1 MNVRKAAVAIGL
13 AASLLG
19 GLAACATSSE
29 TPTTPDCV
37 TVIAN
42 YDTAHAEA
50 VKAKED
56 AQAAYDAAPKDTP
69 DESQAAANLDAAT
82 NKVAQIESAKATCDA
97 SAAAASAASTTT
109 STSTPTAATGTVI
122 PASILQA
129 ISLQDACTG
138 VELDGKTVDLPAV
151 GGCAGNATSVPVGP
165 MPSYQSADAPP
176 LTQTGYRMGNWCHL
190 TALLPVE
197 QYGWY
202 WEGAQR
208 TAGVSFEQA
217 QQYCD
222 MQKRQPLDFRAII
235 VVGGYNITDDEAR
248 ELATKDGI
256 KGVYHTDGTAL
267 PVIRYNSII
276 NTRGLENQQMNEF
289 VDSRS
294 MVRVSLMAPI
304 IDDKGTAD
312 TADDVATGL
321 SPERGIFDDC
331 TNAWR
336 LPVKTYP
343 VGKPE
348 LAVYNIPPAK
358 NVPPTSTAPSTAP
371 PPATT
376 IPPATTPSTNTV
388 VTTTPSTTVV
398 TTTPSTSTTQTTT
411 TATESTTTPTTPT
424 TPTTETSKPPQSWD
438 CMQNAGPGCP
448 PNPAH
453 QDPQVPRNDA
463 QSSALEPVPG
473 VTEEP
478 QPLEP
483 WHPEPSDSDGS
494 DEPAGPPST
503 AASNGYDPGSGPDG
517 SPGTMPGGAAGPTD
531 NPGSSVLAPNP
542 DPDPGTPT
550 ALQSDP
556 VQTAGSGAVE
566 APH

>member
-1 MNVRKAAVAIGL
+1 MNVRKLAVAIGL
-13 AASLLG
+13 AVSLGG
-19 GLAACATSSE
+19 GLAACATNSE
-29 TPTTPDCV
+29 IPKAPDCA

-42 YDTAHAEA
+42 YGTAHAEA

-56 AQAAYDAAPKDTP
+56 AQAALSAAEKDTP
-69 DESQAAANLDAAT
+69 DENQAAANLDAAT
-82 NKVAQIESAKATCDA
+82 NNVAQIESAKSTCDA
-97 SAAAASAASTTT
+97 AAAQAASATSVTT
-109 STSTPTAATGTVI
+109 STSTAATGTVI

-129 ISLQDACTG
+129 INLADACTG
-138 VELDGKTVDLPAV
+138 VELDGKTVNLPAV

-190 TALLPVE
+190 TALLPKDE
-197 QYGWY
+197 YGWY

-208 TAGVSFEQA
+208 TAGVSFAQA
-217 QQYCD
+217 EQYCE

-248 ELATKDGI
+248 ELATRDGI
-256 KGVYHTDGTAL
+256 KGVYHTDGTVL

-276 NTRGLENQQMNEF
+276 NTRGLENHEMNEF

-312 TADDVATGL
+312 TSDDVATGL

-348 LAVYNIPPAK
+348 LAVYNIKPAG
-358 NVPPTSTAPSTAP
+358 NVPPTSTAP

-376 IPPATTPSTNTV
+376 IPPATTPST
-388 VTTTPSTTVV
+388 
-398 TTTPSTSTTQTTT
+398 TTPSTSTTQTTT
-411 TATESTTTPTTPT
+411 TTTESTTTPTTPT
-424 TPTTETSKPPQSWD
+424 TLTTETSKPPQSWD

-463 QSSALEPVPG
+463 QSSAQYEPVPG
-473 VTEEP
+473 VGEEP

-483 WHPEPSDSDGS
+483 YHPEPPASDDG
-494 DEPAGPPST
+494 PAGPPSS
-503 AASNGYDPGSGPDG
+503 AASNGYDPGHEPDG
-517 SPGTMPGGAAGPTD
+517 SPGSAPGGAAGPTND
-531 NPGSSVLAPNP
+531 PGSSVLAPNP
-542 DPDPGTPT
+542 SADPGTPT
-550 ALQSDP
+550 ALQSDAE
-556 VQTAGSGAVE
+556 QTAGTE
-566 APH
+566 QERPH